1 MKKNFTL
8 TELLVVIAIIA
19 ILAGMTMPALGYARA
34 AGQRTN
40 CLNNKSNVIK
50 AMQIYASKN
59 DDLIPYMMDDG
70 GTKVFGYVLIGG
82 EDRAYKTN
90 YITSKVLVCTV
101 ANVDLK
107 SDCTNSVGMLNVE
120 SDDWDEATAKVKD
133 QQVRKYFGR
142 FLIKSGTNIAY
153 SMNRMK
159 NTSALPLFADSYK
172 QVTEGTDAK
181 DAPYWQF
188 RLLTQGTGMPAMV
201 HGDQTTVAYA
211 DGSARAVSAGQ
222 LVNDSGLKY
231 TLNAELDTILV
242 DGKQQ

>member
-40 CLNNKSNVIK
+40 CLNNKANIIR
-50 AMQIYASKN
+50 AMQIYSNKN
-59 DDLIPYMMDDG
+59 DDLIPYMMNDG
-70 GTKVFGYVLIGG
+70 GTKVFGYVLVGG

-90 YITSKVLVCTV
+90 YITPKVLVCTV

-120 SDDWDEATAKVKD
+120 SDGWDEASAKVKD

-142 FLIKSGTNIAY
+142 FFVKSGTNIAY

-159 NTSALPLFADSYK
+159 NLSALPLFADSYK
-172 QVTEGTDAK
+172 QVTGNVDAK

-211 DGSARAVSAGQ
+211 DGSARAVSAGA
-222 LVNDSGLKY
+222 LFNESGLVY
-231 TLNAELDTILV
+231 TLNAELDKVYTN
-242 DGKQQ
+242 GK

>member
-40 CLNNKSNVIK
+40 CINNKSNIIK

-59 DDLIPYMMDDG
+59 DDLIPYMMNDG

-82 EDRAYKTN
+82 DDHAYKTS
-90 YITSKVLVCTV
+90 YINPKILVCTV

-107 SDCTNSVGMLNVE
+107 ADCTNSVGMLNVE
-120 SDDWDEATAKVKD
+120 SDDWDEETAKVKD

-159 NTSALPLFADSYK
+159 NLSALPLISDSYK
-172 QVTEGTDAK
+172 QVTDSVDENASV
-181 DAPYWQF
+181 
-188 RLLTQGTGMPAMV
+188 TGMV
-201 HGDQTTVAYA
+201 
-211 DGSARAVSAGQ
+211 
-222 LVNDSGLKY
+222 
-231 TLNAELDTILV
+231 
-242 DGKQQ
+242 